1 MSTLNRA
8 VTADDITALHAPN
21 PIVESAERLAS
32 AIEVRNEAQAA
43 WVEAKD
49 AFTLAQE
56 TQADNLAQSRIRNR
70 PEPTTSLDKLQ
81 KALDQAAVERDVT
94 SKVAAELE
102 REHAD
107 VIAEHAEEWAN
118 ALAAEIENEQAMLVE
133 YATKIEAACDR
144 LDAARNARVVASE
157 TTPRKLQRLK
167 RARFSGDPR
176 SAAKSIREWATPAPP
191 KARRGPIGR
200 NVVGYGGSVMVL
212 GKGELGREEAR

>member
-1 MSTLNRA
+1 MSIINRA
-8 VTADDITALHAPN
+8 VTADDITALHAPK
-21 PIVESAERLAS
+21 PITESAERLAS

-43 WVEAKD
+43 WVDAKD

-70 PEPTTSLDKLQ
+70 PEPKTSLDKLQ

-107 VIAEHAEEWAN
+107 VIAEHADEWAD

-133 YATKIEAACDR
+133 YAAKIEAACDR

-157 TTPRKLQRLK
+157 TAPRNLQRLK
-167 RARFSGDPR
+167 RARFSGEPR
-176 SAAKSIREWATPAPP
+176 SAAKSIRDWATPAPP
-191 KARRGPIGR
+191 KQRTGPVGRNFIGHGENVMVIGR
-200 NVVGYGGSVMVL
+200 
-212 GKGELGREEAR
+212 GELGREESR